1 MREFH
6 LRPLLLPLGLL
17 LAARGAGASDRST
30 YGIERFLQTKSA
42 AGGSF
47 SKDGRWIA
55 FRSNLTGVAQIW
67 KAPVEGGW
75 PEQVT
80 FFEERILGHEWSPTG
95 EWIAFEMDTGG
106 NERGQIYVV
115 SPDGSVVRD
124 LTRRPDAMN
133 RFGGWSRDGK
143 QIAFSSNRRKTAFF
157 DVYVCDVA
165 TGESRCVLEE
175 DALFGAAGFSPD
187 GKRLLLSRSNAS
199 LDDDLFLLDLVTG
212 AKEHLT
218 PHEGRAVHAGEWS
231 HDGKSLFVVT
241 NSGREFSALLR
252 LELETKRWT
261 PLAEP
266 QWDVEGVEASPD
278 GRFLAYSTNVEG
290 RSEVTIRSLADGSE
304 RKVPFEPGTA
314 GAGAFS
320 RDGRALALTFS
331 GPRDN
336 GDVWIYDVGTGVL
349 RQATRSPRGGIPRAD
364 LASPQF
370 VRYETFDGRRIPALF
385 YRPQDLKP
393 GEKVPCVV
401 LFHGGPEGQSRPTFD
416 AIAQYLVHNGYA
428 VFLPN
433 VRGSTGYGRTFTHLD
448 DVRGRED
455 SVRDGAAG
463 VEWLRQSGVVD
474 PGKIAA
480 YGGSYGGFMVLA
492 SLTENPD
499 LWAAGVD
506 FVGIANFLTFLE
518 KTGAERRA
526 NRASE
531 YGDPEVDR
539 DFLVSIS
546 PIHKVDR
553 IACPLMVVHGAN
565 DRRVPI
571 GEAEQIVQALR
582 DRGRTVEFLRY
593 EDEGHGLTK
602 LKNRLDA
609 YPKVVAFL
617 DRVLGRSADGNSG
630 VPSPASGDR

>member
-1 MREFH
+1 
-6 LRPLLLPLGLL
+6 
-17 LAARGAGASDRST
+17 
-30 YGIERFLQTKSA
+30 
-42 AGGSF
+42 
-47 SKDGRWIA
+47 
-55 FRSNLTGVAQIW
+55 AQIW
-67 KAPVEGGW
+67 KVPAEGGW
-75 PEQVT
+75 PEQLT
-80 FFEERILGHEWSPTG
+80 FFEERILAHEWSPAG
-95 EWIAFEMDTGG
+95 DWIAFEMDVGG
-106 NERGQIYVV
+106 NERGQIFVV

-124 LTRRPDAMN
+124 LTNRPDAVH
-133 RFGGWSRDGK
+133 RFGGWSKDGK
-143 QIAFSSNRRKTAFF
+143 RLAFSSNRRKTAFF

-165 TGESRCVLEE
+165 TGESRCVLQE
-175 DALFGAAGFSPD
+175 DALFAAAGFSPD
-187 GKRLLLSRSNAS
+187 GKRLLLARSNAS
-199 LDDDLFLLDLVTG
+199 LDDDLFLLDLETG

-218 PHEGRAVHAGEWS
+218 PHDGRAIHSGEWS
-231 HDGKSLFVVT
+231 HDGRSLFVVT
-241 NSGREFSALLR
+241 NAGREFSALLR
-252 LELETKRWT
+252 LELDTRRWT
-261 PLAEP
+261 PIAEP
-266 QWDVEGVEASPD
+266 QWDVEGVAVSPD
-278 GRFLAYSTNVEG
+278 GRSLAYSTNVEG
-290 RSEVTIRSLADGSE
+290 RSELTVRSLADGSE

-314 GAGAFS
+314 ASGAFS
-320 RDGRALALTFS
+320 RDGRMLVTTFS

-336 GDVWIYDVGTGVL
+336 GDLWTYEVGTGVL
-349 RQATRSPRGGIPRAD
+349 RQVTRSPRGGIPRGD
-364 LASPQF
+364 LAVPQF

-393 GEKVPCVV
+393 GEKLPCVV

-455 SVRDGAAG
+455 AVRDGAAG

-492 SLTENPD
+492 SLTLHPD

-506 FVGIANFLTFLE
+506 FVGIANFLSFLE
-518 KTGAERRA
+518 KTGPERRA

-565 DRRVPI
+565 DRRVPV

-593 EDEGHGLTK
+593 EDEGHGLSK

-617 DRVLGRSADGNSG
+617 DRVLGRGPDGTSG